1 MGGQNLTGAV
11 QRVVVLR
18 QLSIASLLFLLL
30 WGLSPLGGQSSL
42 RVLGIKMVEFPGHQ
56 TVYYFTTNGNTNSYL
71 LGAAGAGMN
80 AVWIN
85 PVYQACLL
93 APNQVLNS
101 ATDLWNNVKIPM
113 LETLPGCDLDDSTNK
128 WCSVN
133 SLQPWTYSSLTGIMI
148 AGLPNAGTSNFTL
161 ESSYLTLA
169 PLNERRWNISS
180 TTPSYIGYKPV
191 QAWLGPTGTSNDLTV
206 GLNSAG
212 FYINS
217 NTNHTNVTTNV
228 LYVTSLNLPPQ
239 QQVVAAFNF
248 SLTTTYVES
257 NVICKEQ
264 SCYVARMRRST
275 ANKSPSYLCGVTSN
289 LSILLNFFIAFAA
302 ATGNGGD
309 GAISPTA
316 LYVGGSDTPFDP
328 ELQAYGI
335 TNTNLNAHGVSLRLA
350 TLMNTYWQSSLTAAY
365 VATGA
370 TGVNVNLTALRM
382 GRDYP
387 VIVTNTTAATTS
399 SFTLYAA
406 AHVWVGLTLAISFIL
421 LFCGVSGM
429 FFTYA
434 ASAPDIL
441 GFVSTMTI
449 DNPYIRHATGDG
461 MLDGLERAR
470 LLKDVRVRIADVKAG
485 EREGHIALTDSFGEN
500 PLKKAQ
506 FPKNRTYV

>member
-1 MGGQNLTGAV
+1 
-11 QRVVVLR
+11 
-18 QLSIASLLFLLL
+18 
-30 WGLSPLGGQSSL
+30 
-42 RVLGIKMVEFPGHQ
+42 
-56 TVYYFTTNGNTNSYL
+56 
-71 LGAAGAGMN
+71 
-80 AVWIN
+80 
-85 PVYQACLL
+85 
-93 APNQVLNS
+93 
-101 ATDLWNNVKIPM
+101 
-113 LETLPGCDLDDSTNK
+113 
-128 WCSVN
+128 
-133 SLQPWTYSSLTGIMI
+133 MI

-180 TTPSYIGYKPV
+180 STPSYIGYKPV

-217 NTNHTNVTTNV
+217 NTNHTNITTNV
-228 LYVTSLNLPPQ
+228 LYVTSLKLPPQ
-239 QQVVAAFNF
+239 QQVVVAFNF
-248 SLTTTYVES
+248 SLATTYVES
-257 NVICKEQ
+257 NVICKGQ

-275 ANKSPSYLCGVTSN
+275 ANKNPSYLCGVTSN

-302 ATGNGGD
+302 ATGDGGD

-328 ELQAYGI
+328 ELQSNGI

-370 TGVNVNLTALRM
+370 TGANVNLTALRM
-382 GRDYP
+382 GLDYP

-399 SFTLYAA
+399 PVTLYAA
-406 AHVWVGLTLAISFIL
+406 AHVWVGLTIAISFIL

-434 ASAPDIL
+434 ASAPNIL

-449 DNPYIRHATGDG
+449 DNPYVRHATGDG

-485 EREGHIALTDSFGEN
+485 EREGHIALTDSFSEN
-500 PLKKAQ
+500 PLRRAQ
-506 FPKNRTYV
+506 FPKNRTYI